1 MALIA
6 DSGFGYSFIKLRY
19 NRSFALHLLMSFDLK
34 TTVQPNI
41 ERSTPEK
48 KLNRLIDQIEQL
60 KRELA
65 AWENAKSE
73 IQSYSRKRFVP
84 VYAELHDV
92 LFKQLEQLWN
102 SLSNYEFSKSDAA
115 QLDDKIY
122 ALAKILKSTKLLNQ
136 AQLEKVD
143 ELYAYYQQTAEYE
156 LNKKFKKKND
166 AAYSDLNGDFKEANE
181 MDEAEDWENTEWERG
196 DWNGE
201 QYSQAREQAK
211 LKRQQEKREQA
222 EKLVEQSL
230 KTVYLKIAASIHP
243 DREPDEAKK
252 AEKTEL
258 FQRANEAYEQN
269 DLFYLLKLQL
279 QVESSQSCSQKGL
292 SAEQVKFYKMALE
305 AQCQKLQSQIDDL
318 IDALVWS
325 ESAKITVK
333 KSKGKLKIEDLY
345 KQIDADTLALK
356 QQVKVET
363 QRLGYMGKESGL
375 GMLLEHGAL

>member
-1 MALIA
+1 MALMA
-6 DSGFGYSFIKLRY
+6 DSGFGCSFIKLRY
-19 NRSFALHLLMSFDLK
+19 NRSFALHLLMAFDLK

-41 ERSTPEK
+41 ELSLPEK

-65 AWENAKSE
+65 AWENAKSD
-73 IQSYSRKRFVP
+73 IQLYSRKRFMP
-84 VYAELHDV
+84 VYAELHQV
-92 LFKQLEQLWN
+92 LFKQLEQLLN
-102 SLSNYEFSKSDAA
+102 SLSSHEFSKADAA

-122 ALAKILKSTKLLNQ
+122 ALAKILKSSKLLNQ

-143 ELYAYYQQTAEYE
+143 ELYAYYQQTAEHAQ
-156 LNKKFKKKND
+156 NKKSKKNND
-166 AAYSDLNGDFKEANE
+166 SACSDLNGDFSAVSE
-181 MDEAEDWENTEWERG
+181 MDKAEDSENTEWERE
-196 DWNGE
+196 DWSGE
-201 QYSQAREQAK
+201 HYSQAREQAK

-243 DREPDEAKK
+243 DREPDETKK
-252 AEKTEL
+252 LEKTKL
-258 FQRANEAYEQN
+258 FQRANEAYEQQ

-279 QVESSQSCSQKGL
+279 QVESSQSSSQKGL
-292 SAEQVKFYKMALE
+292 SAEQVKFYKMALDT
-305 AQCQKLQSQIDDL
+305 QYQKLQSQINDL

-325 ESAKITVK
+325 ESAKITVQ

-345 KQIDADTLALK
+345 KQIDADTSALK
-356 QQVKVET
+356 QQVKVEK

-375 GMLLEHGAL
+375 GMLLEHGVL

>member
-1 MALIA
+1 MALMA
-6 DSGFGYSFIKLRY
+6 DSGFGCSFIKLRY
-19 NRSFALHLLMSFDLK
+19 NRSFALHLLMAFDLK

-65 AWENAKSE
+65 AWENAKSD
-73 IQSYSRKRFVP
+73 IQLYSRKRFMP
-84 VYAELHDV
+84 VYAELHQV

-102 SLSNYEFSKSDAA
+102 SLSSYEFSKTDAA

-122 ALAKILKSTKLLNQ
+122 ALAKILKSSKLLNQ

-156 LNKKFKKKND
+156 LNKKSKKKND
-166 AAYSDLNGDFKEANE
+166 AACSNLNGDFSAVSET
-181 MDEAEDWENTEWERG
+181 DRAEDWENTEWEHE

-201 QYSQAREQAK
+201 QYSQVREQAK
-211 LKRQQEKREQA
+211 LQRQQEKREQA

-252 AEKTEL
+252 LEKTEL
-258 FQRANEAYEQN
+258 FQRANEAYEQQ

-292 SAEQVKFYKMALE
+292 SAEQVKFYKMALD
-305 AQCQKLQSQIDDL
+305 AQCQKLQDQIDDL
-318 IDALVWS
+318 INALVWS
-325 ESAKITVK
+325 ESAKITVQ

-345 KQIDADTLALK
+345 KQIDADTSALK
-356 QQVKVET
+356 QQVKGEK

-375 GMLLEHGAL
+375 EMLLEHGVL

>member
-1 MALIA
+1 MA
-6 DSGFGYSFIKLRY
+6 DSGFGCSFIKLRY
-19 NRSFALHLLMSFDLK
+19 NRSFALHLLMAFDLK

-41 ERSTPEK
+41 ELSLPEK

-65 AWENAKSE
+65 AWENAKSD
-73 IQSYSRKRFVP
+73 IQLYSRKRFMP
-84 VYAELHDV
+84 VYAELHQV
-92 LFKQLEQLWN
+92 LFKQLEQLLN
-102 SLSNYEFSKSDAA
+102 SLSSHEFSKTDAA

-122 ALAKILKSTKLLNQ
+122 ALAKILKSSKLLNQ

-156 LNKKFKKKND
+156 LNKKSKKKND
-166 AAYSDLNGDFKEANE
+166 AAYSDLNGDFSAVSE
-181 MDEAEDWENTEWERG
+181 MDKAEDSENTEWERE
-196 DWNGE
+196 DWSGE
-201 QYSQAREQAK
+201 HYSQAREQAK

-230 KTVYLKIAASIHP
+230 KAVYLKIAASIHP

-252 AEKTEL
+252 LEKTEL
-258 FQRANEAYEQN
+258 FQRANEAYEQQ

-279 QVESSQSCSQKGL
+279 QVESSQSSSQKGL
-292 SAEQVKFYKMALE
+292 TTEQIKFYKMALD

-325 ESAKITVK
+325 EIAKITVQ

-345 KQIDADTLALK
+345 KQIDADTSALK
-356 QQVKVET
+356 QQVKVEK

-375 GMLLEHGAL
+375 GMLLEHGVL

>member
-1 MALIA
+1 MALMA
-6 DSGFGYSFIKLRY
+6 DSGFGCSFIKLRY
-19 NRSFALHLLMSFDLK
+19 NRSFALHLLMAFDLK

-60 KRELA
+60 KWELA

-73 IQSYSRKRFVP
+73 IQSYSLKRFVP
-84 VYAELHDV
+84 VYAALHDV

-102 SLSNYEFSKSDAA
+102 SLSSHEFSKADAA

-122 ALAKILKSTKLLNQ
+122 ALAKMLHSSKMLSSNQ
-136 AQLEKVD
+136 LQKVD
-143 ELYAYYQQTAEYE
+143 ELYAYYQQTAEHAQ
-156 LNKKFKKKND
+156 NKKSKKNND
-166 AAYSDLNGDFKEANE
+166 SACSDLNGDFSAVSE
-181 MDEAEDWENTEWERG
+181 MDKAEDWENTEWERE

-201 QYSQAREQAK
+201 HYTQAREQAK

-230 KTVYLKIAASIHP
+230 KAVYLKIAASIHP

-252 AEKTEL
+252 IEKTEL
-258 FQRANEAYEQN
+258 FQRANEAYQQQ
-269 DLFYLLKLQL
+269 DLFHLLKLQL

-325 ESAKITVK
+325 ESAKITVQ

-345 KQIDADTLALK
+345 KQIDADTSALK
-356 QQVKVET
+356 QQVKVEK
-363 QRLGYMGKESGL
+363 QRLGYMGKESGVE
-375 GMLLEHGAL
+375 MLLEHGVL

>member
-1 MALIA
+1 MALMA
-6 DSGFGYSFIKLRY
+6 DSGFRCSFIKLRY
-19 NRSFALHLLMSFDLK
+19 NCSFALHLLMAFDLK

-41 ERSTPEK
+41 ERSTSDK
-48 KLNRLIDQIEQL
+48 KLNRLIDEIEQL

-65 AWENAKSE
+65 AWENAKSD
-73 IQSYSRKRFVP
+73 IQLYSRKRFMP
-84 VYAELHDV
+84 VYAELHEV

-102 SLSNYEFSKSDAA
+102 SLSRYEFSKADAT

-122 ALAKILKSTKLLNQ
+122 ALAKILKSSKLLNQ

-156 LNKKFKKKND
+156 LNKKSKKKND

-181 MDEAEDWENTEWERG
+181 MDEAEDWENTEWERE

-201 QYSQAREQAK
+201 HYSQAREQAK
-211 LKRQQEKREQA
+211 FKRQQEKREQA

-243 DREPDEAKK
+243 DREPDETKK
-252 AEKTEL
+252 LEKTEL
-258 FQRANEAYEQN
+258 FQRANEAYEQQ
-269 DLFYLLKLQL
+269 DLFYLLKLQM
-279 QVESSQSCSQKGL
+279 QVESSQSSSQKGL

-325 ESAKITVK
+325 ESAKITVQ

-345 KQIDADTLALK
+345 KQIDADTSALK
-356 QQVKVET
+356 QQVKVEK

-375 GMLLEHGAL
+375 GMLLEHGVL

>member
-1 MALIA
+1 MALMA
-6 DSGFGYSFIKLRY
+6 DSGFGCSFIKLRY
-19 NRSFALHLLMSFDLK
+19 NRSFALHLLMAFDLK

-65 AWENAKSE
+65 AWENAKSD
-73 IQSYSRKRFVP
+73 IQLYSRKRFMP
-84 VYAELHDV
+84 VYAALHEV

-102 SLSNYEFSKSDAA
+102 SLSSYEFSKADA
-115 QLDDKIY
+115 
-122 ALAKILKSTKLLNQ
+122 

-156 LNKKFKKKND
+156 LNKKSKKKND
-166 AAYSDLNGDFKEANE
+166 AACSDLNSDFSAVSE
-181 MDEAEDWENTEWERG
+181 MDKAEDWENAEWEHE

-201 QYSQAREQAK
+201 QHSQAREQAK
-211 LKRQQEKREQA
+211 LQRQQEKSEQA

-252 AEKTEL
+252 LEKTEL
-258 FQRANEAYEQN
+258 FQRANEAYEQQ

-292 SAEQVKFYKMALE
+292 SAEQVKFYKMALD
-305 AQCQKLQSQIDDL
+305 AQCQKLQDQIDDL
-318 IDALVWS
+318 IDTLVWS
-325 ESAKITVK
+325 ESAKITVQR
-333 KSKGKLKIEDLY
+333 SKGKLKIEDLY
-345 KQIDADTLALK
+345 KQIDADTSALK
-356 QQVKVET
+356 QQVKVEN
-363 QRLGYMGKESGL
+363 QRLGYMGKEIGL
-375 GMLLEHGAL
+375 EMLLEHGVL